1 MCSCCL
7 DTHKLVVGKT
17 LADARMNLIKMVRG
31 LVPGAYVTA
40 DLPLKVRE
48 AAIKVSGRQ
57 VERNSFRK
65 LIGCDSECKQ

>member
-1 MCSCCL
+1 
-7 DTHKLVVGKT
+7 
-17 LADARMNLIKMVRG
+17 MNLIKMVRG

-48 AAIKVSGRQ
+48 AAIKAFGRQ